1 MFNVNDIDNK
11 LGPFGLSL
19 ASGPEVLLSG
29 IAEELIYSLWL
40 EFCEWL
46 DVFTTS

>member
-19 ASGPEVLLSG
+19 ASGPEILPSG
-29 IAEELIYSLWL
+29 IAEELIYSL
-40 EFCEWL
+40 
-46 DVFTTS
+46 